1 MKSLSNTTK
10 LALLIFCVIAIA
22 MRFVG
27 HMNLQA
33 VGALAIF
40 SGAVISPL
48 WLAMIVPV
56 AVMLVSDLAGIGF
69 HWQTASLVY
78 PSYMLAVFLARQWV
92 SGWRDSASG
101 GPHQRKPEVSVL
113 QIAGSTF
120 AGAALFYLITNF
132 GAWAMMPNF
141 YPDRSLTGILE
152 SYRMGLPFF
161 RSSLAGGFVFVT
173 VFFAMYA
180 LMTSRVDSRA
190 QLADENS

>member
-56 AVMLVSDLAGIGF
+56 AVMLVSDLAGVGF

-92 SGWRDSASG
+92 SGGRVCFCDG
-101 GPHQRKPEVSVL
+101 
-113 QIAGSTF
+113 
-120 AGAALFYLITNF
+120 
-132 GAWAMMPNF
+132 
-141 YPDRSLTGILE
+141 
-152 SYRMGLPFF
+152 
-161 RSSLAGGFVFVT
+161 VFCHV
-173 VFFAMYA
+173 
-180 LMTSRVDSRA
+180 RVDDINNHKVRK
-190 QLADENS
+190 LVIGR